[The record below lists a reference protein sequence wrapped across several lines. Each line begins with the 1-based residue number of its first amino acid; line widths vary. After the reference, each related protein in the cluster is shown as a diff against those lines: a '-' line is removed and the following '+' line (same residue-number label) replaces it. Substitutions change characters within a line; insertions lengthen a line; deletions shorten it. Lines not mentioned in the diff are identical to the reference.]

1 MKRAA
6 IYARVSTDEQAEK
19 GYSLQTQVEA
29 CREYAASHSLQVIT
43 EIKDDCSGASLDRPG
58 LDELREMLD
67 RGEINTV
74 IVYTDDRLSRS
85 LINFLVLREEWQTIG
100 VELHYVTRG
109 KSENTDEGQFME
121 EIHASIAKLER
132 AKISERTRRGKIAKA
147 KSGKPVMLGNP
158 PYGYSREGKGNEARM
173 VRNEDQ
179 LSVIKK
185 IFQWYTQ
192 GNGSGPL
199 SQREIARRLIKKGTP
214 SPTPGK
220 RWNNIT
226 IHRIT
231 SNEIYAGVTYYG
243 KRKTVKKK
251 SVAQPKEKWIRID
264 VPELACI
271 DRGTFEEAQ
280 RRKIR
285 NKELAKRNKKRNYL
299 LSGHFRCGTCN
310 QVMVGHHRQGYTRY
324 QCTTYWIKPNKD
336 SCPKANR
343 STATSKV
350 DKAVWDW
357 IVWLISDDNNLEAGL
372 QAMADNRELEI
383 ERTRRDLEIVDK
395 LMEKNKRTI
404 ERLVA
409 EMANQD
415 DIVLD
420 VFREKIQEATNKKK
434 ALEAERIKLSEKIR
448 QVEISEELKDRIKI
462 NAAKIRERLPNA
474 TYKDKR
480 YLLDVLNVR
489 VTFNVGEDTRWLA
502 VECELPASDRSIV
515 IHDSRSVYH
524 GRCASANQRHL
535 SAGQR

>member
-1 MKRAA
+1 MDTISWLSTKTA

-29 CREYAASHSLQVIT
+29 CREYAALHSLQVIT

-85 LINFLVLREEWQTIG
+85 LINFLVLREEWQSME

-109 KSENTDEGQFME
+109 KSDNTDEGKFME

-147 KSGKPVMLGNP
+147 KSGKPVLLGNP
-158 PYGYSREGKGNEARM
+158 AYGYAKEGKGREARLI
-173 VRNEDQ
+173 RNEEQ
-179 LSVIKK
+179 LAVIKI
-185 IFQWYTQ
+185 IFEWYTR

-220 RWNNIT
+220 IWNNIA

-231 SNEIYAGVTYYG
+231 GNEIYAGVTYYG
-243 KRKTVKKK
+243 KRKTVKNK
-251 SVAQPKEKWIRID
+251 SVAQPKENWIRID

-280 RRKIR
+280 KRKIR

-299 LSGHFRCGTCN
+299 LSGHFRCGTCG
-310 QVMVGHHRQGYTRY
+310 QVMVGHHRQGYTHY
-324 QCTTYWIKPNKD
+324 QCTTFWIKPNKD
-336 SCPKANR
+336 PCPNANR
-343 STATSKV
+343 SAATNKV
-350 DKAVWDW
+350 DKAIWDW
-357 IVWLISDDNNLEAGL
+357 IVWLISDDDHLEAGL
-372 QAMADNRELEI
+372 QAMADNRDVEI
-383 ERTRRDLEIVDK
+383 KRTRRDMATIDK
-395 LMEKNKRTI
+395 LMNKNERMI
-404 ERLVA
+404 ERLVS
-409 EMANQD
+409 EMANHED
-415 DIVLD
+415 VILD
-420 VFREKIQEATNKKK
+420 VFREKIHEATNKKK
-434 ALEAERIKLSEKIR
+434 ALETDRTKLSEKIR
-448 QVEISEELKDRIKI
+448 QVEISEVLKDRIKT
-462 NAAKIRERLPNA
+462 NAAIIRKRLPNA

-489 VTFNVGEDTRWLA
+489 ATFNAGEDTRWLA
-502 VECELPASDRSIV
+502 VECDLPASDRSIV
-515 IHDSRSVYH
+515 LRASRSV
-524 GRCASANQRHL
+524 
-535 SAGQR
+535 